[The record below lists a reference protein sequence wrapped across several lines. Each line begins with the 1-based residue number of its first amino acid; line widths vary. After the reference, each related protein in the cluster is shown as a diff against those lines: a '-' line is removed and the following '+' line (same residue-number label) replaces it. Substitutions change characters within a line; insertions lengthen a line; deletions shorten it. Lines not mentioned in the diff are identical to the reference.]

1 MTQLRDKKTGQYLST
16 KKVPEIDTKNV
27 IDIWCCE
34 EPVEKASGDGQI
46 DFALKVLAGLF
57 LFFSILY
64 LIRRI

>member
-1 MTQLRDKKTGQYLST
+1 MTLDIPKRKLGRPKKI
-16 KKVPEIDTKNV
+16 PEIDTKNV

-34 EPVEKASGDGQI
+34 EPVKESEDWQI

>member
-1 MTQLRDKKTGQYLST
+1 MTLDVPKRKPGRPKKIVVEPDVS
-16 KKVPEIDTKNV
+16 KV

-34 EPVEKASGDGQI
+34 EPVKESEDWQI

-57 LFFSILY
+57 LFFSIIY